1 MRVSES
7 AFIPTKT
14 PTPLKGV
21 TSTAASQTE
30 SASPVMPP
38 IISISN
44 PFVSLSQA
52 VKDGSTLV
60 VTPSSIPSSAIR
72 GPDADLSSNE
82 GSKEV
87 LEDSEDEPTMKKRVS
102 DSDEEDSDKH
112 KTESI
117 SMYLLPLLGL
127 LFHPILYYCHLLFFV
142 TS

>member
-1 MRVSES
+1 
-7 AFIPTKT
+7 
-14 PTPLKGV
+14 
-21 TSTAASQTE
+21 
-30 SASPVMPP
+30 MPP

-44 PFVSLSQA
+44 PFVALSQA

-72 GPDADLSSNE
+72 GPDADLSSDE

-87 LEDSEDEPTMKKRVS
+87 LKDSEDEPTMKKRVS
-102 DSDEEDSDKH
+102 DSNEEDSDKH
-112 KTESI
+112 KTEAM

-127 LFHPILYYCHLLFFV
+127 LFHPILYYRHLLFFV